1 MIPTLQHFIT
11 FWKIYFLWNH
21 ITIFLTFPYGR
32 NFMYYFQY
40 FNNDLDCWSGR
51 LKNLNVHFHLT
62 LDWNNVVWSIW
73 WLKQSIKP
81 FILNESVIAITNT
94 NCVYFLSC
102 VWVFRFL
109 KVQKFNFSPTL
120 ALNYTKA
127 ILSRVGLTRL
137 HQRYFLKKMLFN
149 DVISFVWFIYISQI
163 RNLFYWCGK
172 VTNFFS
178 SQLTSEKRSLFQDV
192 IW

>member
-1 MIPTLQHFIT
+1 M
-11 FWKIYFLWNH
+11 
-21 ITIFLTFPYGR
+21 
-32 NFMYYFQY
+32 
-40 FNNDLDCWSGR
+40 
-51 LKNLNVHFHLT
+51 
-62 LDWNNVVWSIW
+62 DWNNVVWSIW

-81 FILNESVIAITNT
+81 FILNESVIAITIT

-163 RNLFYWCGK
+163 RNLFCWCGK

-192 IW
+192 TWSIFIYKSWSVNSFDFKMLLTILSLQKQSFKRVLCWF